1 MSARGGGEHLHF
13 APSTVEAER
22 KGAAVGQMQ
31 RERFGQG
38 AGAVG
43 VFLEAA
49 SQVVAYAVAARH
61 HHVLPMGSLQLVGW
75 CDAGG
80 AECGQE
86 AAGCAVGH
94 VGGEVECGG
103 IIGSSAF
110 VEELTRRE
118 RVAFPR
124 ERKSSPQEVCVGG
137 LKLFALRHLK
147 AFRK

>member
-1 MSARGGGEHLHF
+1 MRENCTYGSMRGRAFPTGRPALLYTLLF
-13 APSTVEAER
+13 PS
-22 KGAAVGQMQ
+22 
-31 RERFGQG
+31 
-38 AGAVG
+38 
-43 VFLEAA
+43 
-49 SQVVAYAVAARH
+49 
-61 HHVLPMGSLQLVGW
+61 
-75 CDAGG
+75 
-80 AECGQE
+80 
-86 AAGCAVGH
+86 
-94 VGGEVECGG
+94 GG